1 MAFLAVLS
9 EELLQLLLNKLL
21 NKLHLLY
28 KSNIISS
35 KMIVNY
41 LRNFI
46 KENRKYIDDKTPI
59 YLMPKVNKD
68 F

>member
-1 MAFLAVLS
+1 
-9 EELLQLLLNKLL
+9 
-21 NKLHLLY
+21 
-28 KSNIISS
+28 
-35 KMIVNY
+35 MIVNY

-68 F
+68 FLI